1 MKFAAAALAVLLLAA
16 IASGDGGSPA
26 VDITKPGMYTSGKW
40 TYTLEVRKGG
50 YQTENRTGTLTYD
63 GKRLDL
69 DPEINDHVRTPWGTM
84 YWVGKR
90 RITWGSNGW
99 MPQRHPKERRSGK
112 ELQVPGL
119 PPDEY
124 DQLKSNET
132 AAPVPSTATPASIPP
147 AAPPQPLPP
156 AAPAQPMVPGTDIVL
171 GREATGHY
179 IEAVVGQTITVRLA
193 GNPTTGFGWAALPP
207 DDPAVAAVG
216 NSEYQQNPAD
226 AGRVGAG
233 GTYIFRFRA
242 ERPGAA
248 KLVIQY
254 RRPWEPGPTEVFH
267 VLVRV
272 ARPAQP

>member
-1 MKFAAAALAVLLLAA
+1 MRLAAAALAVLLLAA
-16 IASGDGGSPA
+16 TTSAGGGNPA
-26 VDITKPGMYTSGKW
+26 VNITQPGTYTAGKW
-40 TYTLEVRKGG
+40 TYTLEVRSGG
-50 YQTENRTGTLTYD
+50 YQTESRTGTLVYD

-90 RITWGSNGW
+90 RITWGPNGW
-99 MPQRHPKERRSGK
+99 MPQRHPKEKRGGK

-119 PPDEY
+119 PP
-124 DQLKSNET
+124 
-132 AAPVPSTATPASIPP
+132 
-147 AAPPQPLPP
+147 
-156 AAPAQPMVPGTDIVL
+156 AAPAQPLVPGTEIVL

-216 NSEYQQNPAD
+216 EGEYQQNPAV

-233 GTYIFRFRA
+233 GTYVFRFRA

-272 ARPAQP
+272 AGRRSRRAVGCIQSVRQADTQSPRR

>member
-1 MKFAAAALAVLLLAA
+1 MKLAAAALAVLLLAA
-16 IASGDGGSPA
+16 VASAVEGSPA
-26 VDITKPGMYTSGKW
+26 VDITKPGTYTAGKW
-40 TYTLEVRKGG
+40 TYSLEVRTGG
-50 YQTENRTGTLTYD
+50 YQTESRTGRLAYD
-63 GKRLDL
+63 GKPLDL
-69 DPEINDHVRTPWGTM
+69 DPEINDRVRTPWGVL

-90 RITWGSNGW
+90 RITWGPNGW
-99 MPQRHPKERRSGK
+99 MPQRHPSNERGGR
-112 ELQVPGL
+112 ELRVPGL

-124 DQLKSNET
+124 DQLPPDET

-156 AAPAQPMVPGTDIVL
+156 AAPAQPMVPGTEIVL

-216 NSEYQQNPAD
+216 GGEYQQNPAD

-242 ERPGAA
+242 EQPGAA